1 MFVLHYFRTPAFT
14 EQATR
19 RILKEAQER
28 LPGAA
33 FDALQTEFCFS
44 VGVSRM
50 PSYEQ
55 MQILRWLLAETFE
68 PENFDH
74 MSLIRDSAAMVMEV
88 GPRLNVETAYSSSA
102 MAACHKFGLDMVE
115 RIERSRRFGIN
126 SIISNDEVRVFLA
139 PLFDRMTE
147 EPYHEPLTSFTTSVT
162 PQATQIIPLLEEG
175 IDALRA
181 ANTLLGLAMDE
192 QDLDMWF
199 RLFVHDLKRNPTNVE
214 LFQIGQANSEH
225 CRHGF
230 FKGEQIINGFTMPDT
245 LMDIVSAPWRA
256 KPGNSVIAFADN
268 SSAIRGHRTSL
279 LLPQHVDQPG
289 PYVIVP
295 NILVHPTLTA
305 ETHNHPTGVEPF
317 EGAATGG
324 GGRIRDNQMVGRGGL
339 PVIAGAGY
347 CVANLRI
354 PGYPLPWEKDC
365 WDHPANLAA
374 PLDIL
379 IQASNGASSYGNC
392 FGEPITYG
400 FVRTFEQDVFGQH
413 RAWFKPIMY
422 SVGAGMVRSEHV
434 VKQPPEMSFC
444 VVLLGGP
451 GYRIGVGGGSASSMI
466 AGANTAELDFASVQR
481 SNPEMENRVDRVIRA
496 CISLGT
502 QNPIRSAHDLGAGG
516 VCNAIPEIV
525 NPLGAYVSLGKVPT
539 GDASLSPLE
548 IWGNESQERNVVLV
562 DPDDLEML
570 ERICSREHCPMAVIG
585 SVTGDGNL
593 IVGDGEKTQV
603 ACLPLDRVLGKLPQ
617 KTFQHE
623 RIRRD
628 GVPLNLEGVTVRD
641 ALDRVLRLP
650 SVASK
655 RWLTTKVD
663 RSVGGLVAQQQCVGP
678 NHTPIADFTIRADS
692 HFGLTGSAHSLGEQ
706 PIVGLLNPK
715 AMARLAISE
724 ALLNLCGAKITALE
738 DVRCSANWMW
748 AAKLPG
754 EGSRLYDAACAA
766 RDAMIELWI
775 AIDGGKD
782 SLSMAANVV
791 DPEGQTQIVKAPGE
805 LVIATYAAMEDIT
818 IKATPDLKRPGN
830 LLVLIEPNDEAHRL
844 GGSALA
850 QVYGQLGDET
860 PDVDWPIA
868 LRKTFEGVQEAVA
881 RGLVQSVHDRS
892 DGGLI
897 TTLLEMAFAGNVGI
911 TVEMDGP
918 QGLMGSLS
926 TLFAEEP
933 GVVLEVDSDDLPSLQ
948 DILGSLT
955 MRVIGV
961 VGTNNGGIII
971 RHNNL
976 LVLKQSMATLRSTW
990 EETSSQLDA
999 LQANPDCVRAERFTH
1014 LVTTAPPYHL
1024 TFTPHVP
1031 HSEPIVSPVRVAL
1044 VREEGT
1050 NGDREMAAALHLAG
1064 FEVGDVNMDD
1074 LLLGKV
1080 RLDHFRGLVFP
1091 GGFSFGDVLDAG
1103 KGWAG
1108 VIRFNS
1114 KLAEQFD
1121 AFRRRPD
1128 TFSLGVCNGC
1138 QLMALLGWVPGY
1150 DLPEH
1155 HQPRFIGNVS
1165 ERFESRFPTVHIRVS
1180 PSIMFRG
1187 MEGSTLGVW
1196 VSHGEGRLHV
1206 EHGVLERIIAN
1217 GQAPLRYVDHHN
1229 STTTAY
1235 PDNPNGSP
1243 AGIAALCSEDGRH
1256 LAMMPH
1262 PERTVLKWQWPWMP
1276 KKFEGLAESPWLQM
1290 FRNAHKWCVEAPPQ

>member
-1 MFVLHYFRTPAFT
+1 MIVLHFYRTPAFT

-19 RILKEAQER
+19 RILRQARER
-28 LPGAA
+28 IPGAV
-33 FDALQTEFCFS
+33 FDSLQTEFCYS
-44 VGVSRM
+44 VGVSQM
-50 PSYEQ
+50 PTYEQ
-55 MQILRWLLAETFE
+55 MQVLRWLLAKTFE

-88 GPRLNVETAYSSSA
+88 GPRLNVETAYSSSTLA
-102 MAACHKFGLDMVE
+102 ICRKNGLHMVE

-126 SIISNDEVRVFLA
+126 GILSDEEADRFLA

-147 EPYHEPLTSFTTSVT
+147 EQYNEPLTSFTTAVT
-162 PQATQIIPLLEEG
+162 PQPTQIIPLLEEG
-175 IDALRA
+175 IAALRR
-181 ANTLLGLAMDE
+181 ANTMLGLAMDE

-199 RLFVHDLKRNPTNVE
+199 RLFAHDLKRNPTDVE

-230 FKGEQIINGFTMPDT
+230 FKGLQIIAGQTMPDT
-245 LMDIVSAPWRA
+245 LMEIVSAPWRA
-256 KPGNSVIAFADN
+256 NPGNSVIAFSDN
-268 SSAIRGHRTSL
+268 SSAVHGHRTSL
-279 LLPQHVDQPG
+279 LLPLDSDRPS
-289 PYVIVP
+289 PYIIVP
-295 NILVHPTLTA
+295 NVLVHPTLTA
-305 ETHNHPTGVEPF
+305 ETHNHPTGGEPF

-324 GGRIRDNQMVGRGGL
+324 GGRIRDNQMVGRGGI

-365 WDHPANLAA
+365 WEHPANLAA

-379 IQASNGASSYGNC
+379 IQASNGASHYGNC

-400 FVRTFEQDVFGQH
+400 FVRTFEQNVFGEH

-422 SVGAGMVRSEHV
+422 SVGAGMVRREHV
-434 VKQPPEMSFC
+434 TKDRPKVGMAI
-444 VVLLGGP
+444 VLLGGP

-466 AGANTAELDFASVQR
+466 SGANAAELDFASVQR
-481 SNPEMENRVDRVIRA
+481 SNPEMENRVDRVVRS
-496 CISLGT
+496 CISLGER
-502 QNPIRSAHDLGAGG
+502 NPIRSAHDLGAGG
-516 VCNAIPEIV
+516 VCNAVPEIV
-525 NPLGAYVSLGKVPT
+525 NPVGAFISLKEIPI
-539 GDASLSPLE
+539 GDPSLSPRE

-562 DPDDLEML
+562 DPDDLEL
-570 ERICSREHCPMAVIG
+570 LHRICSREHCPIAVIG
-585 SVTGDGNL
+585 IITGDGNL
-593 IVGDGEKTQV
+593 IVSDEGQAQV

-617 KTFQHE
+617 KTFRHE
-623 RIRRD
+623 RIRHD

-663 RSVGGLVAQQQCVGP
+663 RSVSGLVAQQQCVGP
-678 NHTPIADFTIRADS
+678 NHTPVADFTIRADS
-692 HFGLTGSAHSLGEQ
+692 HVGLTGSAQSLGEQ

-724 ALLNLCGAKITALE
+724 ALLNLCGAKVTSLN

-748 AAKLPG
+748 AAKLAG

-766 RDAMIELWI
+766 RDLMLELGI

-782 SLSMAANVV
+782 SLSMAANVA
-791 DPEGQTQIVKAPGE
+791 DPEGQTHVVKAPGE

-818 IKATPDLKRPGN
+818 IKATPDLKRQGN
-830 LLVLIEPNDEAHRL
+830 FLVLIEPNDEAHRL

-850 QVYGQLGDET
+850 QVYGQLGEET
-860 PDVDWPIA
+860 PDVDWPST
-868 LRKTFEGVQEAVA
+868 LKKTFLAVQAVVD

-897 TTLLEMAFAGNVGI
+897 TTLLEMAFAGNVGF

-926 TLFAEEP
+926 TMFAEEP
-933 GVVLEVDSDDLPSLQ
+933 GVVLEVHPDDYGAVNE
-948 DILGSLT
+948 ILGPLAV
-955 MRVIGV
+955 RVIGV
-961 VGTNNGGIII
+961 VGANNGEVVVT
-971 RHNNL
+971 HNGL
-976 LVLKQSMATLRSTW
+976 TVLKQPMTSLRSIW
-990 EETSSQLDA
+990 EETSSRLDA
-999 LQANPDCVRAERFTH
+999 LQANPECVEEERQAH
-1014 LVTTAPPYHL
+1014 LVTTSPPYHL
-1024 TFTPHVP
+1024 TFTPRTFPVT
-1031 HSEPIVSPVRVAL
+1031 SEPIPVAL

-1064 FEVGDVNMDD
+1064 FEVVDVNMAD
-1074 LLLGKV
+1074 LLAGHTNLSAYQGI
-1080 RLDHFRGLVFP
+1080 VFP

-1108 VIRFNS
+1108 VIRFNPM
-1114 KLAEQFD
+1114 LAQQFE

-1138 QLMALLGWVPGY
+1138 QLMALLGWVPGF
-1150 DLPEH
+1150 DLPDH
-1155 HQPRFIGNVS
+1155 QQPRFIRNDS
-1165 ERFESRFPTVHIRVS
+1165 ERFESRFSTVRIETS

-1187 MEGSTLGVW
+1187 MEGSTLGIW
-1196 VSHGEGRLHV
+1196 VSHGEGRLRA
-1206 EHGVLERIIAN
+1206 EQDVLERILAQD
-1217 GQAPLRYVDHHN
+1217 QAPLRYIDHHG
-1229 STTTAY
+1229 STTMIY
-1235 PDNPNGSP
+1235 PYNPNGSP
-1243 AGIAALCSEDGRH
+1243 KGIAALCSQDGRH

-1262 PERTVLKWQWPWMP
+1262 PERTVLNWQWPWMP
-1276 KKFEGLAESPWLQM
+1276 EKFKGLAESPWLQM
-1290 FRNAHKWCVEAPPQ
+1290 FRNANTWCVEAHRK